1 MCTALVE
8 KAHRMSPDKLAPA
21 HSLSSQ
27 SQAPWEARLIELE
40 TRIAFLEHGLAE
52 LNQALADT
60 HLQGSRN
67 TELLHHML
75 KDLGKL
81 RTELHSSNAAFEPP
95 PHY

>member
-1 MCTALVE
+1 MLSDESAKPLSNP
-8 KAHRMSPDKLAPA
+8 SP
-21 HSLSSQ
+21 S
-27 SQAPWEARLIELE
+27 PWEARFIELE
-40 TRIAFLEHGLAE
+40 TRIAFLEQGLAE

-67 TELLHHML
+67 TELLQHML

-81 RTELHSSNAAFEPP
+81 RSALHSNTDFEPP

>member
-1 MCTALVE
+1 MLPEPSPAVSCANQAL
-8 KAHRMSPDKLAPA
+8 
-21 HSLSSQ
+21 
-27 SQAPWEARLIELE
+27 APWEARLIELE
-40 TRIAFLEHGLAE
+40 TRIAFLEHSLAE

-81 RTELHSSNAAFEPP
+81 RSALHSNTHFEPP

>member
-1 MCTALVE
+1 
-8 KAHRMSPDKLAPA
+8 MSPDKSAPSLAT
-21 HSLSSQ
+21 Q

-60 HLQGSRN
+60 HLQGARN
-67 TELLHHML
+67 TELLQHML

-81 RTELHSSNAAFEPP
+81 RSALHTNTAFEPP